1 MADSILTSLSRQRSA
16 ADMQMM
22 SKKSLEW
29 LASRISEIK
38 NPGAIPKGI
47 SKETYRHTAKFR
59 LGGLYCFYYDPKGKD
74 TLPYYDRFP
83 MVLVLDRYPDGFLGL
98 NLHYLPFQY
107 RVAFLGKLMKFAEMD
122 DAGEIQRLR
131 VTYDI
136 LTASKRL
143 KEFRPCIKKYLTGH
157 VQSKI
162 LAIQPNEWDIAAF
175 LPLQQFKGASA
186 GKVWEDSI
194 EKMGN

>member
-1 MADSILTSLSRQRSA
+1 MESQLTKLANARPEDA
-16 ADMQMM
+16 KMM

-29 LASRISEIK
+29 LANRIAEIK
-38 NPGAIPKGI
+38 NPGIIPRGI
-47 SKETYRHTAKFR
+47 SRETHRQTSGFK
-59 LGGLYCFYYDPKGKD
+59 LGGMYCFYYDPKTKD
-74 TLPYYDRFP
+74 KLEYYDRFP
-83 MVLVLDRYPDGFLGL
+83 MVLVLDRYNDGFLGL

-107 RVAFLGKLMKFAEMD
+107 RIAFLGKLMKFAEMD

-143 KEFRPCIKKYLTGH
+143 KEFKPCLKRYLTGH

-162 LAIQPNEWDIAAF
+162 LAIQSNEWDIAAF
-175 LPLQQFKGASA
+175 LPLQQFKKANA
-186 GKVWEDSI
+186 AKVWQESLEEI
-194 EKMGN
+194 RN